1 MIYKNCID
9 ACFDVVKAAERCGFE
24 CCHKES
30 KESKECSTEKHC
42 STDKHCCASKHCCT
56 LCADVCT
63 LVGRMTARGFCS
75 KDLYE
80 LCAKICDDC
89 ANHCGKVDHEY
100 TKACALA
107 AKKCADA
114 CRVCHTDCQKECGK

>member
-9 ACFDVVKAAERCGFE
+9 ACFDAVKAAERCAFD

-30 KESKECSTEKHC
+30 KECSTDKHC
-42 STDKHCCASKHCCT
+42 STHEHKHCCASKHCCVM
-56 LCADVCT
+56 CADICA
-63 LVGRMTARGFCS
+63 LVGRMTARGCCS

-80 LCAKICDDC
+80 LCAKMCDDC
-89 ANHCGKVDHEY
+89 ANHCGKVDHAH

-107 AKKCADA
+107 AKKCAEA
-114 CRVCHTDCQKECGK
+114 CRAACKEDCRK